1 MKQNRNIVLVRLKT
15 PTLPIITP
23 PLGIGYLLKSLR
35 TVENI
40 TSSFVDCHLHDI
52 DETILIQH
60 LQELNPLLVG
70 IQVFSIDY
78 YRFIKMLP
86 LLKKALPNTTLV
98 AGGPHVTALPELT
111 LKSNA
116 DLDFIVCGEGEVAL
130 PMLVG
135 WLLDQDSECH
145 LSDIPNLVYREN
157 GKCIRNKREWIDV
170 NEFGAP
176 DWELLEPQHYPPIQ
190 HGTFHKSTK
199 VVPILTSR
207 GCPYP
212 CTFCAG
218 SLMTGK
224 QIRRRDV
231 KEVVNEI
238 EFLQNKYGFEEF
250 LIEDENFTFYKE
262 HVIEFADE
270 IKRRGIQCYFSFPN
284 GIRLDRIDEEIVQ
297 KLHSIGTYIV
307 LFGIESISTNT
318 QKRMKKKW
326 SRKQIIEKV
335 NLLKKYKIIVRANFI
350 LGFRDDSLKDIQES
364 IDFALELDVDQ
375 VYFGSYIPLPGTD
388 DFNLLIDRGEII
400 LSNINWNQYTGFY
413 GQYPYHPAEITVKEL
428 DRAIKKATM
437 RFYLRPRIIFRF
449 LKRMTRPVFLRS
461 LIFRTIRFF
470 KNYRPST

>member
-1 MKQNRNIVLVRLKT
+1 MKQNRNIVLVRLKN
-15 PTLPIITP
+15 PTLGIITT
-23 PLGIGYLLKSLR
+23 PLGIGYLLKTLR

-40 TSSFVDCHLHDI
+40 TFSFVDCHLHDI
-52 DETILIQH
+52 DETALIQH

-78 YRFIKMLP
+78 VRFSRILP

-111 LKSNA
+111 LKSNP
-116 DLDFIVCGEGEVAL
+116 DLDFIVCGEGELAL
-130 PMLVG
+130 PMLLR
-135 WLLDQDSECH
+135 WLLNQDPEFY

-157 GKCIRNKREWIDV
+157 GKCIRNKTEWIDV

-176 DWELLEPQHYPPIQ
+176 DWDLLEPQHYPPIQ

-250 LIEDENFTFYKE
+250 IIEDENFTFFKE

-270 IKRRGIQCYFSFPN
+270 IERRGIQCYFSFPN
-284 GIRLDRIDEEIVQ
+284 GIRLDRLDEDLVQ
-297 KLHSIGTYIV
+297 KLHSMGAYMV
-307 LFGIESISTNT
+307 ALGIESISTNT
-318 QKRMKKKW
+318 LKRMNKKW
-326 SRKQIIEKV
+326 SRKQVMDKV
-335 NLLKKYKIIVRANFI
+335 NLLKRYKFIVQANFI
-350 LGFRDDSLKDIQES
+350 LGFRDDSLIDVQES
-364 IDFALELDVDQ
+364 IDFALELDIDQ
-375 VYFGSYIPLPGTD
+375 VYFGNYIPLPGTD
-388 DFNLLIDRGEII
+388 DFDLLIDRREII
-400 LSNINWNQYTGFY
+400 LSNINWDQYSSFY
-413 GQYPYHPAEITVKEL
+413 GQYPYHPPKITAKEL
-428 DRAIKKATM
+428 NIVIKKATM
-437 RFYLRPRIIFRF
+437 RFYLRPRILFRF
-449 LKRMTRPVFLRS
+449 LKRMTHPVFLRS
-461 LIFRTIRFF
+461 LIFRTFRVF
-470 KNYRPST
+470 NN